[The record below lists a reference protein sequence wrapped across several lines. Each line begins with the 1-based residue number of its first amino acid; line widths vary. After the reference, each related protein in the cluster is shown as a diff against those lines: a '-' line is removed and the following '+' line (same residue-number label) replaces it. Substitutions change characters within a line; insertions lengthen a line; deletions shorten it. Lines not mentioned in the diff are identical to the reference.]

1 MARRVALSGAR
12 LTAKLD
18 AAARADGP
26 PGGASGVGPR
36 AERDAIGT
44 DGGRGT
50 PLGVAEKV
58 LYRGNCYY
66 EEDGGNVPGPPTGDP
81 PALPAGADTPR
92 MAGDRALVRT
102 GRGGG
107 AEG

>member
-1 MARRVALSGAR
+1 MGRWLPAAAPACRVVLPVAARR
-12 LTAKLD
+12 
-18 AAARADGP
+18 P
-26 PGGASGVGPR
+26 M
-36 AERDAIGT
+36 RDATGT
-44 DGGRGT
+44 DDGRGT
-50 PLGVAEKV
+50 PFGVAEKA
-58 LYRGNCYY
+58 LYRGNYYY
-66 EEDGGNVPGPPTGDP
+66 EEDGGNVPGPPKGDP